1 MNANPE
7 FASFAMLV
15 DSLTPWLD
23 QVVIIGGWAHRLYRL
38 HPLARPLQYEPL
50 ATLDAD
56 VALPRRIRVAGNEI
70 YQRLA
75 ANGFE
80 AEFLGHHRP
89 PAAHYRLTDPGIHFY
104 AEFLT
109 PLVGGAVGRRGK
121 QNATQTVGGVTS
133 QNLRYIEV
141 LLGAPWSVAL
151 SAANGFPFANETGV
165 QIANPV
171 SFLAQKILIHGRRNR
186 EERTKDILYM
196 HDTIETFTTRINDL
210 RAEWG
215 RNIRREL
222 HANSVRT
229 VQGAAASLF
238 GEVNDSIRAAARI
251 VQARNLTP
259 EAIRETCNLGLARI
273 FQPGVHENSRVGGYP
288 FSPIVT
294 RFLKIG

>member
-7 FASFAMLV
+7 FASFARLV
-15 DSLTPWLD
+15 ESLTPWLD
-23 QVVIIGGWAHRLYRL
+23 QVVIIGGWAHRLHRL
-38 HPLARPLQYEPL
+38 HPLAQPLQYEPL

-56 VALPRRIRVAGNEI
+56 VALPRRIRVAGDEI

-109 PLVGGAVGRRGK
+109 PLIRGAVGRRGK
-121 QNATQTVGGVTS
+121 QNATQRVGGVSS

-141 LLGAPWSVAL
+141 LLAAPWSVAL

-171 SFLAQKILIHGRRNR
+171 SFLAQKILIHRRRNR
-186 EERTKDILYM
+186 EERAKDILYI
-196 HDTIETFTTRINDL
+196 HDTIDTFAARIDDL
-210 RAEWG
+210 RAEWV
-215 RNIRREL
+215 RNIRHEL
-222 HANSVRT
+222 HANSVRA
-229 VQGAAASLF
+229 VESAAATLF
-238 GEVNDSIRAAARI
+238 GAVTDSNRAASRI

-259 EAIRETCNLGLARI
+259 EAIRETCNFGFTRI
-273 FQPGVHENSRVGGYP
+273 FQP
-288 FSPIVT
+288 
-294 RFLKIG
+294 

>member
-7 FASFAMLV
+7 FASFARLV
-15 DSLTPWLD
+15 ESLTPWLD
-23 QVVIIGGWAHRLYRL
+23 QVVIIGGWAHRLHRL
-38 HPLARPLQYEPL
+38 HFLAQPLQYEPL

-56 VALPRRIRVAGNEI
+56 VALPSRIIVAGDEI

-109 PLVGGAVGRRGK
+109 PLVGGAVGRRGR
-121 QNATQTVGGVTS
+121 QNATQRVGGVSS

-141 LLGAPWSVAL
+141 LLAAPWSVAL

-171 SFLAQKILIHGRRNR
+171 SFLAQKILIHRRRNR
-186 EERTKDILYM
+186 DERAKDILYM
-196 HDTIETFTTRINDL
+196 HDTIDTFATRIDDL
-210 RAEWG
+210 SVEWV
-215 RNIRREL
+215 RNIRHDL
-222 HANSVRT
+222 HANSVRA
-229 VQGAAASLF
+229 VESAAATLF
-238 GEVNDSIRAAARI
+238 GAVTDSIRAASRI

-259 EAIRETCNLGLARI
+259 EAIRETCNLGFSRI
-273 FQPGVHENSRVGGYP
+273 FKSRQ
-288 FSPIVT
+288 
-294 RFLKIG
+294 

>member
-1 MNANPE
+1 
-7 FASFAMLV
+7 
-15 DSLTPWLD
+15 
-23 QVVIIGGWAHRLYRL
+23 L
-38 HPLARPLQYEPL
+38 HPLAQPLQYEPL

-56 VALPRRIRVAGNEI
+56 VALPRRIRVAGDEI

-109 PLVGGAVGRRGK
+109 PLIGGAVGRTGK
-121 QNATQTVGGVTS
+121 QNATLRVGGVSS

-141 LLGAPWSVAL
+141 LLAAPWSLAL
-151 SAANGFPFANETGV
+151 SAATGFPLANETPV

-171 SFLAQKILIHGRRNR
+171 SFLAQKILIHRRR
-186 EERTKDILYM
+186 TRDERAKDILYM
-196 HDTIETFTTRINDL
+196 HDTIETFATRIDDL
-210 RAEWG
+210 SAEWV
-215 RNIRREL
+215 RNIRHEL

-229 VQGAAASLF
+229 VENAAATLF
-238 GEVNDSIRAAARI
+238 GAVTDSIRTASRI

-259 EAIRETCNLGLARI
+259 EAIRETCSVGFARI
-273 FQPGVHENSRVGGYP
+273 FRKREQG
-288 FSPIVT
+288 
-294 RFLKIG
+294 

>member
-7 FASFAMLV
+7 FASFARLV
-15 DSLTPWLD
+15 ESLTPWLD
-23 QVVIIGGWAHRLYRL
+23 QVVIIGGWAHRLHRL

-56 VALPRRIRVAGNEI
+56 VALPRRIRVAGDEI

-109 PLVGGAVGRRGK
+109 PLVGGAVGRRGR
-121 QNATQTVGGVTS
+121 QNPTQRVGGVSS

-141 LLGAPWSVAL
+141 LLAAPWSVSL
-151 SAANGFPFANETGV
+151 SATNGFPFANETGV

-186 EERTKDILYM
+186 EERAKDILYM
-196 HDTIETFTTRINDL
+196 HDTIETFATRIDDL
-210 RAEWG
+210 SAEWV
-215 RNIRREL
+215 RNIRHEL
-222 HANSVRT
+222 HANSVRA
-229 VQGAAASLF
+229 VESAAATLF
-238 GEVNDSIRAAARI
+238 GAVTDSIRSASRI
-251 VQARNLTP
+251 VQGRRLTP
-259 EAIRETCNLGLARI
+259 EAIRETCNVGFTRI
-273 FQPGVHENSRVGGYP
+273 FQPSTSTIRKR
-288 FSPIVT
+288 S
-294 RFLKIG
+294 